1 MKNVKYAVLG
11 AGNGGQCI
19 SAYLKLMGYQV
30 SLYDRYEDVI
40 KPLKQKGGI
49 ELKGVSLNGFA
60 EIENIST
67 NIKQAVLGAD
77 VILVV
82 LPAFAHEYIA
92 ERLACELVGGQT
104 VILCPGS
111 TGGVL
116 EFKRV
121 LKEKN
126 CTADIK
132 LAETNSL
139 FYAAR
144 LEEPGVAV
152 IGGIKKV
159 MPIAAFPSSDAGEII
174 DLLKEPYPQ
183 LVKEENVLV
192 SDMSNNNAIIH
203 PFPVMLNTG
212 WVEETKGGFK
222 FYYDGISRTLGRMI
236 ETLDAEKMEIC
247 KALGIK
253 VKDVKE
259 SMSAY
264 YGAAGDTMYEIVR
277 NVKGYAIVNAPPKL
291 DTRLLTE
298 DIPMG
303 LVPMTELA
311 KLVNV
316 KTPTMDLA
324 IDLASVLLERDFRA
338 EGRTLERLGI
348 NGMSKA
354 DLLEY
359 IG

>member
-1 MKNVKYAVLG
+1 M
-11 AGNGGQCI
+11 
-19 SAYLKLMGYQV
+19 
-30 SLYDRYEDVI
+30 
-40 KPLKQKGGI
+40 
-49 ELKGVSLNGFA
+49 
-60 EIENIST
+60 
-67 NIKQAVLGAD
+67 
-77 VILVV
+77 V

-92 ERLACELVGGQT
+92 ENLAPELVDGQT

-144 LEEPGVAV
+144 LEKPGVAV

-159 MPIAAFPSSDAGEII
+159 MPIAALPTSDTDEII
-174 DLLKEPYPQ
+174 ELLKEPYPQ
-183 LVKEENVLV
+183 LVREQNVLS

-203 PFPVMLNTG
+203 PYPVMLNTG

-222 FYYDGISRTLGRMI
+222 FYYDGISRTIGRMV
-236 ETLDAEKMEIC
+236 EALDAERIEIC

-253 VKDVKE
+253 VKDIKE
-259 SMSAY
+259 SMFEYYSAS
-264 YGAAGDTMYEIVR
+264 GDTMYEIVR

-303 LVPMTELA
+303 LVPMTEIA

-316 KTPTMDLA
+316 KTPVMDLA
-324 IDLASVLLERDFRA
+324 IDLASALLERDFRA
-338 EGRTLERLGI
+338 EGRTLEKMGI
-348 NGMSKA
+348 SGMSKE

-359 IG
+359 VR

>member
-1 MKNVKYAVLG
+1 MKDVKYAVLG

-19 SAYLKLMGYQV
+19 AAYLKLMGYEV
-30 SLYDRYEDVI
+30 SLYDRYEDVV
-40 KPLKQKGGI
+40 KPLIQKGGI
-49 ELKGVSLNGFA
+49 ELKGASLNGFA
-60 EIENIST
+60 EIENISAS
-67 NIKQAVLGAD
+67 IKQAVEGAD

-82 LPAFAHEYIA
+82 VPAFAHEYIA
-92 ERLACELVGGQT
+92 ENLAPELVDGQT

-144 LEEPGVAV
+144 LEKPGVAV
-152 IGGIKKV
+152 IGGIKEI
-159 MPIAAFPSSDAGEII
+159 MPIAALPTSDTDEII
-174 DLLKEPYPQ
+174 ELLKEPYPQ
-183 LVKEENVLV
+183 LVKEQNVLT

-212 WVEETKGGFK
+212 WLEETKGGFK
-222 FYYDGISRTLGRMI
+222 FYYDGVSRTIGRMI
-236 ETLDAEKMEIC
+236 EALDAEKMEIC

-259 SMSAY
+259 SMFEY
-264 YGAAGDTMYEIVR
+264 YGVSGDTMYEIVR

-298 DIPMG
+298 DVPMG

-316 KTPTMDLA
+316 KTPVMDLA
-324 IDLASVLLERDFRA
+324 IDLASALLERDFRA
-338 EGRTLERLGI
+338 EGRTLEKMGI
-348 NGMSKA
+348 SGMSKE

-359 IG
+359 VR

>member
-1 MKNVKYAVLG
+1 MKDVKYAVLG

-19 SAYLKLMGYQV
+19 SAYLKLMGYEV

-40 KPLKQKGGI
+40 NPLIQKGGI
-49 ELKGVSLNGFA
+49 ELKGASLNGFA
-60 EIENIST
+60 EIKNIST
-67 NIKQAVLGAD
+67 SIKQAVEGAD

-82 LPAFAHEYIA
+82 VPAFAHEYIA
-92 ERLACELVGGQT
+92 ENLAPELVDGQT

-144 LEEPGVAV
+144 LEKPGVAV
-152 IGGIKKV
+152 IGGIKEI
-159 MPIAAFPSSDAGEII
+159 MPIAALPTSDTDEII
-174 DLLKEPYPQ
+174 KLLKEPYPQ
-183 LVKEENVLV
+183 LVKEKNVLT

-212 WVEETKGGFK
+212 WLEETKGGFK
-222 FYYDGISRTLGRMI
+222 FYYDGVSRTIGRMI
-236 ETLDAEKMEIC
+236 EALDAEKMEIC

-259 SMSAY
+259 SMFEY
-264 YGAAGDTMYEIVR
+264 YGVSGDTMYEIVR

-298 DIPMG
+298 DVPMG

-316 KTPTMDLA
+316 KTPVMNLA
-324 IDLASVLLERDFRA
+324 IDLASALLERDFRA
-338 EGRTLERLGI
+338 EGRTLERMGI
-348 NGMSKA
+348 SGMSKE

-359 IG
+359 VR